1 MMNAG
6 RQTPDA
12 QRETGS
18 VRRPAS
24 GIKPVLLLMGP
35 TCSGKTALAIE
46 AVQSLPIEI
55 INVDSALVYQGLNIG
70 AARPTEEELALAPH
84 RLLGFRDLTEP
95 YSAADFRADALRH
108 IEQIHA
114 NGKLP
119 LLVGGTVLYF
129 KALVEGLAPLP
140 EADPQVRAEIAA
152 LADAQGWPAVH
163 QALAEVD
170 PVTAAR
176 LKPTDRQRLQRALE
190 VFRLTGR
197 PLSAFHAEHH
207 TTVIKNRDGLS
218 QFSGLPYPVLSLA
231 LAPRDRGWL
240 HEQIALRFRAMLDA
254 GLLAEVEGL
263 RQQTQLHPALPGIRA
278 VGYRQVWEYLDGQY
292 DYDTMVE
299 RGIIATRQLA
309 KRQFT
314 WLRKWPDLQWFD
326 SNDLSQRKALFELLA
341 KNCKSVFS

>member
-1 MMNAG
+1 M
-6 RQTPDA
+6 P
-12 QRETGS
+12 E
-18 VRRPAS
+18 AS
-24 GIKPVLLLMGP
+24 LPILLLMGP

-46 AVQSLPIEI
+46 AAQTLPIEI
-55 INVDSALVYQGLNIG
+55 INVDSALVYKGLNIG

-95 YSAADFRADALRH
+95 YSAADFRADALKH
-108 IEQIHA
+108 IEQIHN

-140 EADPQVRAEIAA
+140 EADPVVRAEIAA

-176 LKPTDRQRLQRALE
+176 LKPTDKQRLQRALE

-197 PLSAFHAEHH
+197 PLAAFHAEHDK
-207 TTVIKNRDGLS
+207 TLTKSRDGLS
-218 QFSGLPYPVLSLA
+218 QFSGLPYPVLSTA
-231 LAPRDRGWL
+231 LAPQDRAWL
-240 HEQIALRFRAMLDA
+240 HEQIALRFRAMLNS
-254 GLLAEVEGL
+254 GLQEEVEAL
-263 RQQTQLHPALPGIRA
+263 RQQPQLNADLPGIRA
-278 VGYRQVWEYLDGQY
+278 VGYRQMWEYLDGMYGY
-292 DYDTMVE
+292 DSMVE

-314 WLRKWPDLQWFD
+314 WLRKWPELQWFD
-326 SNDLSQRKALFELLA
+326 SNDRSQRDALFGLLA

>member
-1 MMNAG
+1 M
-6 RQTPDA
+6 P
-12 QRETGS
+12 E
-18 VRRPAS
+18 AS
-24 GIKPVLLLMGP
+24 LPILLLMGP

-46 AVQSLPIEI
+46 AAQTLPVEI
-55 INVDSALVYQGLNIG
+55 INVDSALVYKGLNIG

-95 YSAADFRADALRH
+95 YSAADFRADALKH
-108 IEQIHA
+108 IEQIHN

-140 EADPQVRAEIAA
+140 EADPVVRAEIAA

-176 LKPTDRQRLQRALE
+176 LKPTDKQRLQRALE
-190 VFRLTGR
+190 VFRLTGI
-197 PLSAFHAEHH
+197 PLAAFHAEHDK
-207 TTVIKNRDGLS
+207 TLTKSRDGLS
-218 QFSGLPYPVLSLA
+218 QFSGLPYPVLSTA
-231 LAPRDRGWL
+231 LAPQDRAWL
-240 HEQIALRFRAMLDA
+240 HEQIALRFRAMLDS
-254 GLLAEVEGL
+254 GLQEEVEAL
-263 RQQTQLHPALPGIRA
+263 RQQPQLNADLPGIRA
-278 VGYRQVWEYLDGQY
+278 VGYRQMWEYLDGMYGY
-292 DYDTMVE
+292 DSMVE

-314 WLRKWPDLQWFD
+314 WLRKWPELQWFD
-326 SNDLSQRKALFELLA
+326 SNDRSQRDALFGLLA

>member
-1 MMNAG
+1 MPEAG
-6 RQTPDA
+6 LP
-12 QRETGS
+12 
-18 VRRPAS
+18 
-24 GIKPVLLLMGP
+24 ILLLMGP

-46 AVQSLPIEI
+46 AAQALPIEI
-55 INVDSALVYQGLNIG
+55 INVDSALVYKGLNIG

-84 RLLGFRDLTEP
+84 RLLGFRDLSEP
-95 YSAADFRADALRH
+95 YSAADFRVDALKH
-108 IEQIHA
+108 IEQIHD

-140 EADPQVRAEIAA
+140 EADPVVRAEIAT

-163 QALAEVD
+163 QVLAEVD

-176 LKPTDRQRLQRALE
+176 LKPTDKQRLQRALE

-197 PLSAFHAEHH
+197 PLAAFHAEHDK
-207 TTVIKNRDGLS
+207 TVTKSRDGLS
-218 QFSGLPYPVLSLA
+218 QFSGLPYPVLSTA
-231 LAPRDRGWL
+231 LAPQDRAWL
-240 HEQIALRFRAMLDA
+240 HGQIARRFRAMLDA

-263 RQQTQLHPALPGIRA
+263 RRQPSLHPDLPGIRA
-278 VGYRQVWEYLDGQY
+278 VGYRQVWEYLDDKC
-292 DYDTMVE
+292 DYGTMVE

-309 KRQFT
+309 KRQLT

-326 SNDLSQRKALFELLA
+326 SNDLSQREALFELLA
-341 KNCKSVFS
+341 MNCKSVFS